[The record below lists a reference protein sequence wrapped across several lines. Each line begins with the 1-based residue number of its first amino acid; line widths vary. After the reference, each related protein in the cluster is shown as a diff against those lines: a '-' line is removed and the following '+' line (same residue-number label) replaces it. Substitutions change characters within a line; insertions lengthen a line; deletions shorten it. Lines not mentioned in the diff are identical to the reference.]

1 MGLAVRKPKHRVVSS
16 GGYSFLR
23 RKLSSSGSGVVLR
36 KFRAH
41 ETNLL
46 IATSIV
52 EEGVD
57 IPKCNLVV
65 RFDLPSEY
73 RSYVQSKGRARAP
86 VSNYIM
92 LADSE
97 RTKTFQEDL
106 KTYKAIEK
114 ILRNK
119 CSKSAELMEFE
130 VEQVLDDDDI
140 LPPYV
145 LRSEDGGPRVT
156 INTAIGHINRYCARL
171 PSDPFTHL
179 APKCKN
185 YEVKDGR
192 HQSTLFL
199 PINSPLRAPVKGPI
213 MSCARLAEKAVAL
226 LCCEKLHKIG
236 ELDDHLM
243 PVGKETVKYEEEL
256 DLHDEEETS
265 VPGRPG
271 STKRRQCYPK
281 APGRPGTLVSSS
293 SWRSSS
299 SSYFTVSFP
308 TGISGE
314 LMGKKS
320 VDWWR
325 PSFTS

>member
-1 MGLAVRKPKHRVVSS
+1 PNHISS
-16 GGYSFLR
+16 ISQ
-23 RKLSSSGSGVVLR
+23 VLR

-65 RFDLPSEY
+65 RFDLPTEY

-92 LADSE
+92 LAESE
-97 RTKTFQEDL
+97 RTKTFEEDL

-119 CSKSAELMEFE
+119 CSKAAGVGDFE
-130 VEQVLDDDDI
+130 VEPVQDDDNI

-145 LRSEDGGPRVT
+145 LRSEEGGPRVT

-179 APKCKN
+179 APKCKTK
-185 YEVKDGR
+185 ELKDGR
-192 HQSTLFL
+192 YQSTLYL
-199 PINSPLRAPVKGPI
+199 PINSPLRVPVAGPI
-213 MSCARLAEKAVAL
+213 MNCARLAEKAVAL
-226 LCCEKLHKIG
+226 LCCENLHKKG

-281 APGRPGTLVSSS
+281 AVSCHHTEFYPKAV
-293 SWRSSS
+293 R
-299 SSYFTVSFP
+299 YLFTGCFP
-308 TGISGE
+308 KAVRYLFTGCFPKAVRYLYTGCVPKAVRY
-314 LMGKKS
+314 LYTGCVPKA
-320 VDWWR
+320 VR
-325 PSFTS
+325 YL